1 MGLIKAAVEAAGSTL
16 HDQWKDFIR
25 CEDLGNDILMKRV
38 STPNGIVLHMEEE
51 LVRNKLY
58 SLSMLK
64 KLLIISLVLQH
75 QFHSKIGH
83 IQFQIK

>member
-38 STPNGIVLHMEEE
+38 SMESFLRIVLF
-51 LVRNKLY
+51 R
-58 SLSMLK
+58 
-64 KLLIISLVLQH
+64 
-75 QFHSKIGH
+75 
-83 IQFQIK
+83 